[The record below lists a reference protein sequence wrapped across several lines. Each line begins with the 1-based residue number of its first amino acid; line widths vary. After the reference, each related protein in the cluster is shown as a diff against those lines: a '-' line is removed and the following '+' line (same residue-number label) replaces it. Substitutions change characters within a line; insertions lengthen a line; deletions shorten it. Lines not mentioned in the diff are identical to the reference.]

1 MTDAVGTPTGT
12 DREPGPDGPEADGPE
27 TDVPEADGPDIAVGE
42 ETRALE
48 ARVAALEDALEL
60 GGDRLDPDAVQDVR
74 DAVER
79 LRARLRLGVDHT
91 VVALVG
97 GTGSGKSSLF
107 NRVSGLDF
115 AGVGVRRP
123 TTSQVT
129 ACVWGSGGGAVLD
142 WLGVDPE
149 RRIERESLLDGETEA
164 PLRGLVLLDL
174 PDHDSVEPA
183 HRDVVDALLPQADLL
198 VWVVDPQKYADDAL
212 HTGYLQGLVGQ
223 DTSMLVVL
231 NQVDT
236 VQPDERDALV
246 RDVGRLLAEDGL
258 PGVPVRPASA
268 TTGEGVVELRAG
280 LAAVVAERS
289 LAARRAE
296 AEVRA
301 AGDRVGRALA
311 EREPPVTAFATGPL
325 VDTLA
330 AASGLDAVRDA
341 LVAVLRGCSRRS
353 GVPALVAVHPDA
365 VRLARAS
372 WLATAT
378 AGLPRP
384 WVRAV
389 DERVAPAD
397 RIATHLSDAL
407 GEVTVSA
414 RRSTTATVLGW
425 LAVVLGIGALV
436 LGGVAVGRMLGD
448 GDVGGLLWPAVVAAL
463 LAVGAG
469 VGSGAVRRTSARRAG
484 AQMHQQGRA
493 AIEAV
498 ARRDLVD
505 PATDVV
511 AEHRRVRSLLEA
523 ARA

>member
-1 MTDAVGTPTGT
+1 MTETPQQVPAG
-12 DREPGPDGPEADGPE
+12 PGPTPAER
-27 TDVPEADGPDIAVGE
+27 TDVAVGE

-48 ARVAALEDALEL
+48 ARVASLEDAIEL
-60 GGDRLDPDAVQDVR
+60 GGDRLDADAVQDAR
-74 DAVER
+74 TAVER
-79 LRARLRLGVDHT
+79 LRERLRLGVDHT

-115 AGVGVRRP
+115 ADVGVRRP

-174 PDHDSVEPA
+174 PDHDSVEPT
-183 HRDVVDALLPQADLL
+183 HREVVDALLPQADLL

-236 VQPDERDALV
+236 VRPDERDALV
-246 RDVGRLLAEDGL
+246 RDVGRLLAADGL

-268 TTGEGVVELRAG
+268 ATGEGIAELRSG
-280 LAAVVAERS
+280 LAAVVAGRS

-301 AGDRVGRALA
+301 ATDRVGQGLA
-311 EREPPVTAFATGPL
+311 EREPGPTAFATGPL

-341 LVAVLRGCSRRS
+341 VVAVLRGRGRRS
-353 GVPALVAVHPDA
+353 GVPALAAVHPDA
-365 VRLARAS
+365 VRLARSS
-372 WLATAT
+372 WLAAAT

-384 WVRAV
+384 WVRSV
-389 DERVAPAD
+389 DERVVPAD
-397 RIATHLSDAL
+397 RVGTHLADAL

-414 RRSTTATVLGW
+414 RRSGVVSVLGW
-425 LAVVLGIGALV
+425 LAVALGAGALV
-436 LGGVAVGRMLGD
+436 VGGVAGGRMLGPD
-448 GDVGGLLWPAVVAAL
+448 GAGGSGAGLLWTAVV
-463 LAVGAG
+463 LAVLAVLAGAA
-469 VGSGAVRRTSARRAG
+469 SGILRRTAATRAG
-484 AQMHQQGRA
+484 ARVHEQGRA

-505 PATDVV
+505 PATQVV
-511 AEHRRVRSLLEA
+511 AEHRRVRGLLEA